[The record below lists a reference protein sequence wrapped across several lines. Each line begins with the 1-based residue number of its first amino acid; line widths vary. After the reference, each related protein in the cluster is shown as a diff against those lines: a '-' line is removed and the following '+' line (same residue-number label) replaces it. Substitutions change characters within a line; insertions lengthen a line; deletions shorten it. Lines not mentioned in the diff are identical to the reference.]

1 MNKKYIIL
9 FLFSFSLLLLSSSLA
24 MAAAAG
30 YTGGRAEIGLC
41 RRGDLQGMP

>member
-30 YTGGRAEIGLC
+30 YAGGGCKIGLC
-41 RRGDLQGMP
+41 RRGNLQGMP